1 MNFIGKL
8 MGKFFRY
15 LMLLG
20 LFLLG
25 LNSVDAFLQGQGSLL
40 ELFARLAM
48 LYLVYKFLVPLGER
62 FLVFFAGANLTPQ
75 QRQAPRRQ
83 GGVVER
89 FPDSTGK
96 AVGDWLLGSNAP
108 KPSPGPTPWEIQNK
122 RAWNRHQAEK
132 REAFCTYQ
140 ANWYQG
146 TYDGYVASN
155 RAKQAR
161 EDAKHS

>member
-62 FLVFFAGANLTPQ
+62 FLVFFAGSNLTPQ

-83 GGVVER
+83 GGVV
-89 FPDSTGK
+89 
-96 AVGDWLLGSNAP
+96 
-108 KPSPGPTPWEIQNK
+108 
-122 RAWNRHQAEK
+122 
-132 REAFCTYQ
+132 
-140 ANWYQG
+140 
-146 TYDGYVASN
+146 
-155 RAKQAR
+155 
-161 EDAKHS
+161 